1 MFAVV
6 SQRSARRYCVRLT
19 IRDKD
24 RQTNPGHRR
33 SSCRIS
39 ESPEYQSVFECSDRW
54 QSFVFRG
61 DRSLIRDNRR
71 RELLGC
77 TSTKI
82 LLSLPP
88 LISPVLHQSQSILP
102 PMAAVI
108 LNVVVI
114 LSATAPSVCAE
125 DGDKRVI
132 VDFENELQPIFTRLG
147 CNSGPCHGKARGQGG
162 FQLSLLGFD
171 PQQDFDAITKEGRGR
186 RIFPAAPDRSL
197 LIAKPAG
204 TVPHGGGRRLE
215 VNGPEYH
222 TMLHWVQ
229 QGMPRKDPDAAT
241 LVSISVA
248 PASIVATPNQSQ
260 PLTVTAKYSDSTE
273 RDVTRLTAFQSNEA
287 PVAAVDENGVVTAG
301 QITGDAAIMARFM
314 GQIAVCEILIP
325 RTEKVDA
332 EIYAQLPRNNFIDDL
347 VWEKLQR
354 LNITPSN
361 GCDDHTFLR
370 RATTDICGRIPTV
383 DEVTSFLADKSAD
396 KRARL
401 VDRLLLE
408 PEFADHWAN
417 KWADLL
423 RPNPYHVGIKATFN
437 YDRWIRQSFHDRK
450 PWDQFVRELIT
461 ARGSTFHNGAVTMFR
476 DRRQP
481 DELTTMVSQ
490 LFVGVRLDCAR
501 CHHHP
506 FEVWGQDDFYSF
518 AAYFSKIGRK
528 GTGISAPISGSE
540 EFFFAGDNGS
550 VTHPVTGERMEPRP
564 LFGVAP
570 ATADGQDQREAL
582 AKWMTSP
589 ENHLFAEVMANR
601 VWADMMTRGFVEPV
615 DDLRATNPPTNGP
628 LLKALGASFRDSRF
642 SLTELI
648 RSIATSH
655 VYQLSSIPNETNS
668 ADTRNYSRHY
678 RHRLRAE
685 VLLDAVTEV
694 TGIEQ
699 EFNAMPAG
707 SSAKQLWTHR
717 SDSLF
722 LDTFGR
728 PDPNQNPPCE
738 RTTDSTVVQSLHL
751 MNSEKLYRDI
761 GHETGKA
768 RALAKSEKTPAEI
781 SVELYKLVFGRQP
794 SVDETSLVTELL
806 SADGV
811 IRQQVIE
818 DLMWAMVN
826 SAEFVFQD

>member
-1 MFAVV
+1 MVAVV
-6 SQRSARRYCVRLT
+6 SQRTARCYRVRLT

-33 SSCRIS
+33 SSSKIS
-39 ESPEYQSVFECSDRW
+39 ESPEFQSVVGCSDRW
-54 QSFVFRG
+54 LSFVFRG
-61 DRSLIRDNRR
+61 DRSLIRDNRL

-88 LISPVLHQSQSILP
+88 LISPVLHQSQSILS

-108 LNVVVI
+108 LNVVAI
-114 LSATAPSVCAE
+114 LSATALSVRAE
-125 DGDKRVI
+125 DGDNTVI

-147 CNSGPCHGKARGQGG
+147 CNSGPCHGKGRGQGG

-171 PQQDFDAITKEGRGR
+171 PQQDFDAITKEGRAR

-229 QGMPRKDPDAAT
+229 QGMPRKAPDAAT
-241 LVSISVA
+241 LVSISVV

-314 GQIAVCEILIP
+314 GQIAVCDVLIP

-347 VWEKLQR
+347 VWKKLQR

-383 DEVTSFLADKSAD
+383 DEVTSFLSDESAD
-396 KRARL
+396 KRIRL
-401 VDRLLLE
+401 IDSLLQE

-437 YDRWIRQSFHDRK
+437 YDRWIRQSFHERK

-490 LFVGVRLDCAR
+490 LFVGVRLECAR

-540 EFFFAGDNGS
+540 EFFFTGDNGS
-550 VTHPVTGERMEPRP
+550 VTHPVTGEKMEPRP
-564 LFGVAP
+564 LFGDAP

-582 AKWMTSP
+582 ATWITSP

-655 VYQLSSIPNETNS
+655 AYQLSSIPNETNS
-668 ADTRNYSRHY
+668 SDTRNYSRHY

-768 RALAKSEKTPAEI
+768 RALAKSEKTPAEV

-794 SVDETSLVTELL
+794 SVDEKSLVTELL
-806 SADGV
+806 NADGA

-826 SAEFVFQD
+826 SAEFIFQD